1 MEFGKFTMRSLLLI
15 LLMVSEISY
24 ADIIS
29 CTNEQGKKVF
39 TDNKSL
45 CIGKLELKRH
55 LNLTR
60 FGKFYNDVPDLLQ
73 TIELANFPDD
83 GRQHCGPVAVSNSL
97 VWLEGKNDQE
107 HQISVVH
114 KLSSSG
120 YMNTNTMKGT
130 GATGLIRGVDRY
142 VKEVFGGY
150 KELKYSGWGNAPK
163 EYRSTLKQPTIDYM
177 RSALNQNGA
186 AWLNVGW
193 YKYDQQ
199 NEVFSRIGGHWV
211 TLVGYEAGELVIHDP
226 APQAGVGFSNEFVS
240 YSIIKTGTLTG
251 NKHGLPQSAKGYYK
265 LGKGMH
271 IPKRADLAVIDGVV
285 VLQI

>member
-1 MEFGKFTMRSLLLI
+1 MRNLFLI
-15 LLMVSEISY
+15 LLLFSELSY
-24 ADIIS
+24 AEIVS
-29 CTNEQGKKVF
+29 CMDEQGKKVF
-39 TDNKSL
+39 TDNKSI
-45 CIGKLELKRH
+45 CIGKSELKKH

-60 FGKFYNDVPDLLQ
+60 FGRFYNEVPDLLQ
-73 TIELANFPDD
+73 TIELAKLPDE
-83 GRQHCGPVAVSNSL
+83 GRAFCGPVAVSNSL
-97 VWLEGKNDQE
+97 VWLEGKKDKE

-120 YMNTNTMKGT
+120 YMNTNTKNGT
-130 GATGLIRGVDRY
+130 GTTGLIRGVERY

-150 KELKYSGWGNAPK
+150 RELKYSGWRNAPK
-163 EYRSTLKQPTIDYM
+163 EYRSIFKQPTIDYM

-199 NEVFSRIGGHWV
+199 NEVFTRVGGHWV
-211 TLVGYEAGELVIHDP
+211 TLVGYESGELVIHDP
-226 APQAGVGFSNEFVS
+226 APQAGNGFSNEFVS
-240 YSIIKTGTLTG
+240 YSEIKTGTLTG
-251 NKHGLPQSAKGYYK
+251 NKHGLPQPAKGYYK